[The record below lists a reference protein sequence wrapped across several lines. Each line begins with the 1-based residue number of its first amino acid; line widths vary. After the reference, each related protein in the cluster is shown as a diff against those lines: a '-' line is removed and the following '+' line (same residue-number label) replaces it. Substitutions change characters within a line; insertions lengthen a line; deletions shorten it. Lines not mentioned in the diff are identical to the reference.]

1 MKQSQEGLSL
11 LEMLV
16 VFTIVSMVS
25 VLLVQGFG
33 FGVSLYQRV
42 NESGP
47 GAQKM
52 AMSRNWFREVNS
64 ALVVQNDPLMTLLG
78 DAGRI
83 KAYSLNPLFGAPGK
97 PTQIAEAQQAVTNR
111 RASQVHHPLPP
122 LDRDDAPAQHTPTQ
136 DAPSTPRGRRA
147 APRSPPCTDVAASTP
162 PFDSPT
168 HSVTTPALDIAKRNF
183 YAELH
188 QLCFLG
194 AISIGRDNCI
204 NPKMPR
210 SELQHDYR

>member
-97 PTQIAEAQQAVTNR
+97 PTQIVWTLNDGELKYEESGIEVAIDYLAGDAVFEYQMPSGEWVVPWPLSKNVAQLPKALRIKSDKEHVTALLGMRLQPDGLLEENLR
-111 RASQVHHPLPP
+111 
-122 LDRDDAPAQHTPTQ
+122 DR
-136 DAPSTPRGRRA
+136 
-147 APRSPPCTDVAASTP
+147 
-162 PFDSPT
+162 
-168 HSVTTPALDIAKRNF
+168 
-183 YAELH
+183 E
-188 QLCFLG
+188 
-194 AISIGRDNCI
+194 
-204 NPKMPR
+204 
-210 SELQHDYR
+210 